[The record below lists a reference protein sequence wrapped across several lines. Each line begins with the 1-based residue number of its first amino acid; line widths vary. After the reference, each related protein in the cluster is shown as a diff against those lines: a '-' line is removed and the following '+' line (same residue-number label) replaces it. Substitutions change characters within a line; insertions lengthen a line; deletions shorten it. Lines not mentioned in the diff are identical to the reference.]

1 MHPVSHLCYL
11 VDVLCHCSKR
21 KLLALFMQQRMER
34 FTLFITVCVCVFV
47 CVDIIVIFKNCTNNI
62 DVLAKITLQSLPHFQ
77 VYTFYIRGSPITNL
91 TYQCATC
98 IVPNKSP
105 RQQTGGM
112 QNAAFCQVHVHV
124 YVLSVNSRI
133 ECSCFSDIA
142 HSCRDHTNSLFY
154 HIHIYALSH
163 AHTLYGRVNTNAC
176 VTHCSIL
183 HNTLTS

>member
-1 MHPVSHLCYL
+1 MFIHVHVYCTMALSLKDNVLYMYVCVCVCRMHPVSHLCYL

-112 QNAAFCQVHVHV
+112 QNAAFCQ
-124 YVLSVNSRI
+124 STCTCIR
-133 ECSCFSDIA
+133 
-142 HSCRDHTNSLFY
+142 SLGK
-154 HIHIYALSH
+154 L
-163 AHTLYGRVNTNAC
+163 
-176 VTHCSIL
+176 
-183 HNTLTS
+183 